1 MSQLPQMAQMSQ
13 LSQAASA
20 FEGAVGLPSGGLA
33 GSPSDVGARLA
44 DGIGHSTT
52 PESGGALSSH
62 KLNAL
67 QQLAASHRHLPLPCD
82 SRRNRK
88 YVPRNPYA
96 HLDTRGNAAYATQP
110 TRNYD
115 DPAMFEKYDL
125 DTLFFIF
132 YYQQGSYQQHLAAK
146 ELKKL
151 SWRYHTKYLTW
162 FQRHEEPR
170 TTAAEFERGVYVYF
184 DHDSGWCQRI
194 KSEFTFEYQFLEDEP
209 M

>member
-1 MSQLPQMAQMSQ
+1 MSPRRMQ
-13 LSQAASA
+13 
-20 FEGAVGLPSGGLA
+20 
-33 GSPSDVGARLA
+33 
-44 DGIGHSTT
+44 
-52 PESGGALSSH
+52 
-62 KLNAL
+62 AL
-67 QQLAASHRHLPLPCD
+67 QLLSASHRHLPASAD
-82 SRRNRK
+82 GRRNRR
-88 YVPRNPYA
+88 YMPRNPYV
-96 HLDTRGNAAYATQP
+96 HMDSRNTVAYPEQP
-110 TRNYD
+110 TRSYE

-170 TTAAEFERGVYVYF
+170 ITAADFERGAYVYF

>member
-1 MSQLPQMAQMSQ
+1 MSPTK
-13 LSQAASA
+13 
-20 FEGAVGLPSGGLA
+20 
-33 GSPSDVGARLA
+33 ARMLELMVA
-44 DGIGHSTT
+44 
-52 PESGGALSSH
+52 SH
-62 KLNAL
+62 KN
-67 QQLAASHRHLPLPCD
+67 LPVPSD
-82 SRRNRK
+82 SRRDRR
-88 YVPRNPYA
+88 YMPRNPYT
-96 HLDTRGNAAYATQP
+96 HEDTKKTTAYPTQP
-110 TRNYD
+110 TTSYE

-170 TTAAEFERGVYVYF
+170 TTAADYERGAYVYF

-194 KSEFTFEYQFLEDEP
+194 KTDFTFEYQYLEDEP